1 MSSYLLINFWYTRVQ
16 ANKSAFKAMVINR
29 IGDWGL
35 AVGIFFI
42 FLYTGSVDFFTVFNV
57 LPLLTDD
64 HFLVLGVSVK
74 VLDLI
79 AFFLFFGV
87 VGKSAQFG
95 LHT

>member
-1 MSSYLLINFWYTRVQ
+1 MQ

-35 AVGIFFI
+35 AVGIFLL
-42 FLYTGSVDFFTVFNV
+42 FLFVGTVDFLTIFAL
-57 LPLLTDD
+57 LPN
-64 HFLVLGVSVK
+64 LVATKIEIFGNFISLMDI
-74 VLDLI
+74 L

>member
-1 MSSYLLINFWYTRVQ
+1 MQ

-35 AVGIFFI
+35 AVGIFLL
-42 FLYTGSVDFFTVFNV
+42 FLFAGTVDFLTIFAL
-57 LPLLTDD
+57 LPN
-64 HFLVLGVSVK
+64 LVETKIEIFGNFISLMDI
-74 VLDLI
+74 L

>member
-1 MSSYLLINFWYTRVQ
+1 MVVNRV
-16 ANKSAFKAMVINR
+16 
-29 IGDWGL
+29 GDLGL

-42 FLYTGSVDFFTVFNV
+42 FLFFGTSDFLTLFALASSMLELNV
-57 LPLLTDD
+57 SFGAISLKLADLL
-64 HFLVLGVSVK
+64 
-74 VLDLI
+74 

>member
-1 MSSYLLINFWYTRVQ
+1 MQ

-29 IGDWGL
+29 VGDWGL
-35 AVGIFFI
+35 AVGIFLL
-42 FLYTGSVDFFTVFNV
+42 FLFVGTVDFLTIFAL
-57 LPLLTDD
+57 LPN
-64 HFLVLGVSVK
+64 LVETKIEIFGNFISLMDI
-74 VLDLI
+74 L

>member
-1 MSSYLLINFWYTRVQ
+1 MQ

-29 IGDWGL
+29 VGDWGL
-35 AVGIFFI
+35 AVGIFLL
-42 FLYTGSVDFFTVFNV
+42 FLFVGTVDFLTIFAL
-57 LPLLTDD
+57 LPN
-64 HFLVLGVSVK
+64 LVDTKIEIFGNFISLMDI
-74 VLDLI
+74 L

>member
-1 MSSYLLINFWYTRVQ
+1 VQ

-35 AVGIFFI
+35 AVGIFLLF
-42 FLYTGSVDFFTVFNV
+42 FFAGTVDFLTIFALLPNLMDEGFRFLGYYLTLLDV
-57 LPLLTDD
+57 L
-64 HFLVLGVSVK
+64 
-74 VLDLI
+74 

-87 VGKSAQFG
+87 IGKSAQFG

>member
-1 MSSYLLINFWYTRVQ
+1 
-16 ANKSAFKAMVINR
+16 MVINR

-35 AVGIFFI
+35 AVGIFLLFF
-42 FLYTGSVDFFTVFNV
+42 FLGTVDFLAVFTLAPFALNNTVEIFSFN
-57 LPLLTDD
+57 LKIAD
-64 HFLVLGVSVK
+64 LV
-74 VLDLI
+74 